1 MPIQQAF
8 RCRRCREAKNRKSFL
23 IEVEGA
29 LTRDYL
35 CAVCRT
41 NFLPMHQLRNR
52 LKNGL
57 ISLVDFDIEVAAR
70 KKRRAEA
77 AVKNME
83 HGRMKANAL
92 TWNRAI
98 KSAKITL
105 KMLDAMPLTNVEEY
119 KWRKELR
126 QLVQE
131 SLEEMEELYLS
142 EQAPNKRALFWY
154 DVSSTAA
161 ARARA
166 LIAQYPGG
174 VEHSPIQVL

>member
-1 MPIQQAF
+1 
-8 RCRRCREAKNRKSFL
+8 
-23 IEVEGA
+23 
-29 LTRDYL
+29 
-35 CAVCRT
+35 
-41 NFLPMHQLRNR
+41 
-52 LKNGL
+52 
-57 ISLVDFDIEVAAR
+57 
-70 KKRRAEA
+70 
-77 AVKNME
+77 
-83 HGRMKANAL
+83 MKANAL

-142 EQAPNKRALFWY
+142 EQAPNKQALFWY

-166 LIAQYPGG
+166 LVAQYPGG
-174 VEHSPIQVL
+174 VENAPIQVL